1 LNMGTSKKPNRRH
14 LPKGLVIIHEDE
26 ALIVVDKPAGMLTM
40 GTDTDKTRTVYF
52 ALTDY
57 VRSGCARSNKRIF
70 IVHRLDKETS
80 GVLIFAKSEDVK
92 FDLQRRWKETRKR
105 YIAVVHGKCNRLS
118 DTITSYLVENKAHL
132 VYSTIDAKKGK
143 LSRTSYKVLRETGD
157 FSLLE
162 VDPFTGRKHQIRVHM
177 AENGHPIVG
186 DKKYGKREEAYKWM
200 ALHALAITIKH
211 PVSGRQCTYKAEIP
225 VHFSRLVGSLDRI
238 DTCGMAK
245 KDNPR

>member
-1 LNMGTSKKPNRRH
+1 MGINKKPNRRH

-52 ALTDY
+52 SLTDY
-57 VRSGCARSNKRIF
+57 VRRGCARSNKSVF

-80 GVLIFAKSEDVK
+80 GILIFAKSKDVK

-118 DTITSYLVENKAHL
+118 DTITSYLAENKAHL
-132 VYSTIDAKKGK
+132 VYSTIDAKRGK
-143 LSRTSYKVLRETGD
+143 LSRTSYKVLMEKGD

-162 VDPFTGRKHQIRVHM
+162 IDPFTGRKHQIRVHM
-177 AENGHPIVG
+177 ADNGHPIVG
-186 DKKYGKREEAYKWM
+186 DKKYGNREKAYKRM

-211 PVSGRQCTYKAEIP
+211 PVSGRQCTYKTEIP
-225 VHFSRLVGSLDRI
+225 VYFSTLVGSLDWI
-238 DTCGMAK
+238 DTLETAK
-245 KDNPR
+245 KSNHH

>member
-1 LNMGTSKKPNRRH
+1 MGTSKKPNRRH
-14 LPKGLVIIHEDE
+14 LSKGLVIIHEDE

-40 GTDTDKTRTVYF
+40 GTDTDKTRTAYF
-52 ALTDY
+52 ALIDY
-57 VRSGCARSNKRIF
+57 VRRGCTRSNRRIF

-80 GVLIFAKSEDVK
+80 GILIFAKSKDVK
-92 FDLQRRWKETRKR
+92 FDLQHRWKETRKR

-118 DTITSYLVENKAHL
+118 DTITSYLAENKAHL

-177 AENGHPIVG
+177 ADNGHPIVG
-186 DKKYGKREEAYKWM
+186 DKKYGKREEAYK
-200 ALHALAITIKH
+200 T
-211 PVSGRQCTYKAEIP
+211 
-225 VHFSRLVGSLDRI
+225 
-238 DTCGMAK
+238 
-245 KDNPR
+245 

>member
-1 LNMGTSKKPNRRH
+1 MGTSKKPNRRH

-40 GTDTDKTRTVYF
+40 GTDTDKMRTAYF

-57 VRSGCARSNKRIF
+57 IRRGCARSNKRIF

-80 GVLIFAKSEDVK
+80 GILIFAKSKDVK
-92 FDLQRRWKETRKR
+92 FDLQRRWKKTRKR

-118 DTITSYLVENKAHL
+118 NTITSYLAENKAHL
-132 VYSTIDAKKGK
+132 IYSTIDAKKGK

-177 AENGHPIVG
+177 ADNGHPIVG
-186 DKKYGKREEAYKWM
+186 DKKYGKREKAYKRM

-211 PVSGRQCTYKAEIP
+211 PISGRQCTYKAEIP
-225 VHFSRLVGSLDRI
+225 IYFSRLVGSVDRI
-238 DTCGMAK
+238 DTYGMVK